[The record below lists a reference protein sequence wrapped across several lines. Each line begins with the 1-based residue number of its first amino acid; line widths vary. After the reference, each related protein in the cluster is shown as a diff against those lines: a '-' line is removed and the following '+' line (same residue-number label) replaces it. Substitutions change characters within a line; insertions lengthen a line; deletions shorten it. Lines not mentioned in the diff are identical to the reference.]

1 MEEGER
7 KVETPMLARMS
18 YRAGYACQRV
28 RVIDFG
34 QLQRVPG
41 WPVGRKGVA
50 AISFLFCYNS
60 ACWLGSM
67 ETIRV
72 PVLLN

>member
-1 MEEGER
+1 MPVLGWPGNSRHSMEEGER

-34 QLQRVPG
+34 QLQRMPR
-41 WPVGRKGVA
+41 WLVGRIRTVVGVA
-50 AISFLFCYNS
+50 AISFLFCN
-60 ACWLGSM
+60 
-67 ETIRV
+67 
-72 PVLLN
+72 

>member
-34 QLQRVPG
+34 QLQRMPG
-41 WPVGRKGVA
+41 GLVGRIRTVVGVA
-50 AISFLFCYNS
+50 AM
-60 ACWLGSM
+60 LGPANLRNLQVGTVDSR
-67 ETIRV
+67 T
-72 PVLLN
+72 